1 VRRIYRVERS
11 MGATRANQE
20 TASAYVEKR
29 WLRHYDYWVPESSNF
44 PRRSVYHILNLAA
57 TYFHDRPATAFLHA
71 QLTFGELKQQ
81 ADKLAA
87 ALAALGISK
96 GDRVGVMLPNC
107 PQYVISLF
115 AITRLGAI
123 VTNVNPIYT
132 PREVELVVRDSGLRA
147 MITLDLLVATIES
160 IQARPEIEHLIV
172 TSLQEYGANAPA
184 ATSPTPGTL
193 SLASLIENA
202 QIAGLPRVEIDAE
215 QDVAALVYTG
225 GTTGV
230 SKGAM
235 LTHYNL
241 YAAAIQC
248 ALWGGPLSTRGHER
262 FLLVIPYFHVYG
274 LVVGALFGV
283 WQGAMQILIPK
294 FDPNL
299 LLAATKQY
307 LPTYFP
313 GVPTLFIA
321 LLNHPDAEQS
331 GLERIQRFNS
341 GSAPLPVEVIDQFER
356 LSGASIFEGWGMT
369 ETSALGTSTP
379 ALAER
384 KPGSIG
390 IPVTGTEL
398 KIVDLETGATEVRQG
413 EDGELCIRGP
423 QVMKGYWN
431 RPEETAKVLRDGW
444 LYTGDV
450 ARMDQDGYFFIIQR
464 KKDLILV
471 GGFNVYPNE
480 IEDVLYTHVAV
491 KETAVIGV
499 PDRYKGEAVKAYIVL
514 KEGASATE
522 EEIAA
527 HCKERLAKY
536 KVPSLIVFTQ
546 SLPKSAV
553 GKILRRELREAEE
566 NIGN

>member
-1 VRRIYRVERS
+1 MGPRRAKQQPLSPYS
-11 MGATRANQE
+11 Q
-20 TASAYVEKR
+20 KP
-29 WLRHYDYWVPESSNF
+29 WLQHYDYWAPENSNF
-44 PRRSVYHILNLAA
+44 PRQSVYQILNLAA
-57 TYFHDRPATAFLHA
+57 TYFHDRPATAFLDA
-71 QLTFGELKQQ
+71 QLTFAELKQH
-81 ADKLAA
+81 ADRFAA
-87 ALAALGISK
+87 ALGELGISK
-96 GDRVGVMLPNC
+96 GDRVGIMLPNC
-107 PQYVISLF
+107 PQYLISFF

-132 PREVELVVRDSGLRA
+132 RREIELAARDSGMRLL
-147 MITLDLLVATIES
+147 ITLDVLIDMLEG
-160 IQARPEIEHLIV
+160 IQSSTDIEHIV
-172 TSLQEYGANAPA
+172 ITSLQEYSAKPPVPP
-184 ATSPTPGTL
+184 PTRAGTVL
-193 SLASLIENA
+193 MASLIENA
-202 QIAGLPRVEIDAE
+202 QIAGLAGVQIDPE
-215 QDVAALVYTG
+215 RDVAALVYTG

-241 YAAAIQC
+241 FAAVLQC
-248 ALWGGPLSTRGHER
+248 VLWGGPLSNRGSER
-262 FLLVIPYFHVYG
+262 FLVVIPYFHVYG

-294 FDPNL
+294 FDPNS
-299 LLAATKQY
+299 LLAATRRY

-321 LLNHPDAEQS
+321 LLNHPEASQS
-331 GLERIQRFNS
+331 GLERVQRFNS

-356 LSGASIFEGWGMT
+356 LSGAPIFEGWGMT

-379 ALAER
+379 ALAKR

-390 IPVTGTEL
+390 LPVTGTEL
-398 KIVDLETGATEVRQG
+398 KIVDLETGTTEVAQG
-413 EDGELCIRGP
+413 QEGELCIRGP

-431 RPEETAKVLRDGW
+431 KPEETAKVLRGGW

-450 ARMDQDGYFFIIQR
+450 ARMDEDGYFYIVQR

-480 IEDVLYTHVAV
+480 IEDVLYTHPAV
-491 KETAVIGV
+491 KETAVIGI
-499 PDRYKGEAVKAYIVL
+499 PDRYKGEAIKAFVVVKQGMEVTAGELI
-514 KEGASATE
+514 
-522 EEIAA
+522 A

-536 KVPSLIVFTQ
+536 KIPAYVVFAE

-553 GKILRRELREAEE
+553 GKILRRELREAEQA
-566 NIGN
+566 GG